1 MTDAPR
7 CSVCVVSYNSA
18 SYLPQCLSALERQ
31 QGVEADIH
39 VVDNAS
45 SDGSADLVR
54 RQFPRVRLIANLSNV
69 GFASANNQILSPG
82 TAEFYA
88 LVNPDTVPSPTA
100 LATCVRYLEGNPK
113 AGVAATRLVHPDGDL
128 QRSSHAFL
136 GFRNLLGE
144 TFGVHR
150 LLPVLRPLSS
160 LYMPWFDHGRIAEV
174 DWVDGAFLVARGEV
188 VRAVGGLDPGFFMY
202 GEEMDWCRRIRRA
215 GWSIVFLPEPAVIH
229 VGGASS
235 GPIAGPMFVE
245 NLRGRL
251 RFLSKHRSSL
261 VVMAAHATI
270 AVSVLLR
277 FAWREAQA
285 LGLSLMGRP
294 VPEPLRLRLT
304 SLSAAARWVLR
315 GLPL

>member
-1 MTDAPR
+1 MQPDNRFTRRYKMLD
-7 CSVCVVSYNSA
+7 
-18 SYLPQCLSALERQ
+18 
-31 QGVEADIH
+31 
-39 VVDNAS
+39 VDRS
-45 SDGSADLVR
+45 
-54 RQFPRVRLIANLSNV
+54 Q
-69 GFASANNQILSPG
+69 
-82 TAEFYA
+82 
-88 LVNPDTVPSPTA
+88 
-100 LATCVRYLEGNPK
+100 
-113 AGVAATRLVHPDGDL
+113 AGD
-128 QRSSHAFL
+128 
-136 GFRNLLGE
+136 
-144 TFGVHR
+144 
-150 LLPVLRPLSS
+150 
-160 LYMPWFDHGRIAEV
+160 V
-174 DWVDGAFLVARGEV
+174 DWVSGTCMLARRSAFE
-188 VRAVGGLDPGFFMY
+188 AVEGFDEAYFMY

-261 VVMAAHATI
+261 VVMAARATI